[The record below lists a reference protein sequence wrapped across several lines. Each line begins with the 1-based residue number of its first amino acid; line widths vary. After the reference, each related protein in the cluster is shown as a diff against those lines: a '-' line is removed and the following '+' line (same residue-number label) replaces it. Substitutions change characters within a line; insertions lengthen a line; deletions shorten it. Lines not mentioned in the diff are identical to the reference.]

1 MSGDMTGLL
10 VALGLFLFMI
20 LYWVY
25 YILGVRRAPKS
36 EAWYD
41 AGDEHG
47 PDSYGALY
55 IFPYSSLIMGA
66 AGAAR
71 LVEAFHLP
79 EPIKTVFQAP
89 IIAAFIIGAIGFTGA
104 FGIPLP
110 WPFVP
115 RWVVKIRK
123 AKRARARKRIE
134 EKKAEKKRS
143 RGTE

>member
-1 MSGDMTGLL
+1 MRMDTTELL

-25 YILGVRRAPKS
+25 YILGVRRTPES

-41 AGDEHG
+41 TGDAQG
-47 PDSYGALY
+47 ADSDGALY
-55 IFPYSSLIMGA
+55 IFPYGSLIMGA
-66 AGAAR
+66 AGAAG
-71 LVEAFHLP
+71 LVEALHLP
-79 EPIKTVFQAP
+79 EPIETVFQAP
-89 IIAAFIIGAIGFTGA
+89 IVIAFLIGVIGFTGA
-104 FGIPLP
+104 LGIPLP

-123 AKRARARKRIE
+123 TKRARARQRRA
-134 EKKAEKKRS
+134 EKKAKRKKS